1 MNNLISGRKRP
12 QITTEKRTVLS
23 DIMFYLG
30 LCLMCVMLVI
40 PLSGK
45 TEDSETQ
52 KAVPA
57 MSTGVAEREELSYP
71 EEPASAEEWSFFD
84 SIGELFAELIFGK
97 E

>member
-1 MNNLISGRKRP
+1 MNNLIIGRKRQP
-12 QITTEKRTVLS
+12 VPSEKRTVLS

-30 LCLMCVMLVI
+30 LSLMCVMLVI
-40 PLSGK
+40 PLSGRSDEIEK
-45 TEDSETQ
+45 